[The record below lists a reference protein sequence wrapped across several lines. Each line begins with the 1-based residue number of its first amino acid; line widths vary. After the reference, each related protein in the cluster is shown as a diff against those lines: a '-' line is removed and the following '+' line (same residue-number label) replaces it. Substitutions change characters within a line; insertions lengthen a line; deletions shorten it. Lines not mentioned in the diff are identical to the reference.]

1 VDQPERSVVT
11 RYWDVIESP
20 FADFAA
26 WVDEKGRLLRFHL
39 RAAGAAKVDPEAQQN
54 TKALAHVRRQVTE
67 YAQGK
72 RRDFEFERMAEGP
85 AFDKRVWAA
94 LMDIPFGTTT
104 SYGAV
109 ARTIG
114 YPNAAR
120 AVGAANGANP
130 IALIVP
136 CHRVIGSDGSLTGY
150 GGGLPLK
157 RKLLEHEAR
166 VAGIPYDLFS

>member
-1 VDQPERSVVT
+1 MK
-11 RYWDVIESP
+11 RYWDIIESP
-20 FADFAA
+20 FSNFAA
-26 WVDEKGRLLRFHL
+26 WVDEKGRLVRFNL
-39 RAAGAAKVDPEAQQN
+39 RATGAAKLDPDAERN
-54 TKALAHVRRQVTE
+54 PKALAEIRRQVNE
-67 YAQGK
+67 YAKGK
-72 RRDFEFERMAEGP
+72 RQEFDLKLAAEGP
-85 AFDKRVWAA
+85 DFNKLVWNA
-94 LMDIPFGTTT
+94 LCDIPFGTTT

-114 YPNAAR
+114 YPKSSR

-166 VAGIPYDLFS
+166 VAGTRFDLFS

>member
-1 VDQPERSVVT
+1 MSR
-11 RYWDVIESP
+11 RYWSVIESP
-20 FADFAA
+20 FQPFAA
-26 WVDEKGRLLRFHL
+26 WVDEEGRLRRFHL
-39 RAAGAAKVDPEAQQN
+39 RAAGAAKVDSEAENNPGKLSEVQ
-54 TKALAHVRRQVTE
+54 RQVDE
-67 YAQGK
+67 YACGK
-72 RRDFEFERMAEGP
+72 RRDFDLELMAEGP
-85 AFDKRVWAA
+85 EFERKVWAA
-94 LMDIPFGTTT
+94 LSEIPFGTTT

-109 ARTIG
+109 AKRIG
-114 YPNAAR
+114 HPTAAR

-166 VAGIPYDLFS
+166 VCGTRLDLFG

>member
-1 VDQPERSVVT
+1 MK
-11 RYWDVIESP
+11 RYWALIDTP
-20 FADFAA
+20 FQQMAA
-26 WVDEKGRLLRFHL
+26 WVDEKGRLLRFNL
-39 RAAGAAKVDPEAQQN
+39 RAAGAAKVDPEAENNSRKLIEVQ
-54 TKALAHVRRQVTE
+54 RQVTQ
-67 YAQGK
+67 YSDGK
-72 RRDFEFERMAEGP
+72 RQDFEFELLPEGP
-85 AFDKRVWAA
+85 DFDRKVWKA
-94 LMDIPFGTTT
+94 LVDIPFGTTT
-104 SYGAV
+104 SYGAI

-114 YPNAAR
+114 HPTAAR

-166 VAGIPYDLFS
+166 VAGTRFDLFS

>member
-1 VDQPERSVVT
+1 MK
-11 RYWDVIESP
+11 RYWALIDTP
-20 FADFAA
+20 FQQMAA
-26 WVDEKGRLLRFHL
+26 WVDEKGRLLRFNL
-39 RAAGAAKVDPEAQQN
+39 RATGAARVDPQAENNSRKLADVQRQVSQYSN
-54 TKALAHVRRQVTE
+54 GKRQDFELELLPEGPDFDQKVWKAL
-67 YAQGK
+67 
-72 RRDFEFERMAEGP
+72 
-85 AFDKRVWAA
+85 
-94 LMDIPFGTTT
+94 LDIPFGTTT
-104 SYGAV
+104 SYGAI

-114 YPNAAR
+114 HPTAAR

-166 VAGIPYDLFS
+166 VAGTRFDLFG

>member
-1 VDQPERSVVT
+1 MKH
-11 RYWDVIESP
+11 YWDTIESP
-20 FADFAA
+20 FGTTFAA
-26 WVDEKGRLLRFHL
+26 WVDEDGKLLRFHL
-39 RAAGAAKVDPEAQQN
+39 RATGAAKVDPGAERN
-54 TKALAHVRRQVTE
+54 TKALADVRRQVND
-67 YAQGK
+67 YAKG
-72 RRDFEFERMAEGP
+72 RRQVFDLELDAEGP
-85 AFDKRVWAA
+85 EFNKRVWDA
-94 LMDIPFGTTT
+94 LLDIPFGTTT

-109 ARTIG
+109 AKTIG
-114 YPNAAR
+114 YPKAAR

-166 VAGIPYDLFS
+166 VAGTRFDLFS